1 MTKYNRISAD
11 KINEAGKYDP
21 QRALFMMLANAT
33 AAEAEAKESEV
44 HQPKLHEAGWSIAIE
59 TPSGVVGL
67 WSCWLKNQFYLGYP
81 KGTLDLDDTDDL
93 ILKTLGVTFANP
105 VTQVQATAVE
115 EGYNGEF
122 KDPDR
127 PLVKNKVGQTIAYK
141 TCPNRLWAK
150 FYGPPLP
157 DGQGRVWVDHSQ
169 HDMYGHHFDVVTD
182 SGVNDIYYGHNQSMG
197 IRTYYFS
204 FFNQYAPEGPT
215 DKPEAIQ
222 EYREKFLALACSI
235 AEKLGGAFAVNINYG
250 FVLVPEQLGQLYDTV
265 DFAGRRGGGAEIEYR
280 ASKPGETL
288 VLREGNSLVPW
299 ANIRRVE
306 CDGLTAEELA
316 NLLVF

>member
-1 MTKYNRISAD
+1 
-11 KINEAGKYDP
+11 
-21 QRALFMMLANAT
+21 
-33 AAEAEAKESEV
+33 
-44 HQPKLHEAGWSIAIE
+44 
-59 TPSGVVGL
+59 
-67 WSCWLKNQFYLGYP
+67 
-81 KGTLDLDDTDDL
+81 
-93 ILKTLGVTFANP
+93 
-105 VTQVQATAVE
+105 
-115 EGYNGEF
+115 
-122 KDPDR
+122 
-127 PLVKNKVGQTIAYK
+127 
-141 TCPNRLWAK
+141 
-150 FYGPPLP
+150 
-157 DGQGRVWVDHSQ
+157 
-169 HDMYGHHFDVVTD
+169 MYGHHFDVVTD

-250 FVLVPEQLGQLYDTV
+250 FVLVPEQIGQLYSQTSRRMGRDGPEIWAEK
-265 DFAGRRGGGAEIEYR
+265 AGE
-280 ASKPGETL
+280 KL